1 MTKNKNN
8 QPIWSSRIKK
18 NSNNLFRKVGGSL
31 DIDKRLFNEDISAS
45 IVHTEM
51 LFKQKI
57 INFKIKNKIVW
68 GLNRIRNEIIKKKF
82 PFDKNLEDIHMN
94 IEKRLFDLIGEDA
107 GFIHTARSRNDQ
119 VITDFK
125 IWLKKSTYEITK
137 TLDALISTI
146 LKVADKN
153 IKTVMPGFTHLKNA
167 QPISFAHYMMAYVEM
182 FNRDKKRFKNNL
194 DALNENPLG
203 VAALS
208 GTSFNID
215 RNFTTKK
222 LNFSK
227 PTDNSIDT
235 VSDRDFVL
243 DFLYACSAC
252 SIHISRIAEE
262 FIIWNSDAYNLI
274 HLNDKIVTGSS
285 IMPQKKNPDPLEY
298 LRGKTGSSFGNL
310 FSMLTI
316 LKGLPLSYF
325 KDLQDDK
332 ELVFKS
338 YDQLK
343 ISLSLLN
350 DIFKNF
356 SVNKKEM
363 LSLANKGYL
372 TATDLADYMV
382 RELNYPFRKSYLQTA
397 KIINFAERN
406 GKSLSDLTINE
417 INKVEPKLKSDVL
430 KIFDLNYSI
439 NSKTSHGG
447 TSFGNIKKMIRRY
460 KKNNEK

>member
-18 NSNNLFRKVGGSL
+18 NFNNLFRKVGGSL

-68 GLNRIRNEIIKKKF
+68 GLNRIKNEIIKKKF

-137 TLDALISTI
+137 TLDGLISTI

-182 FNRDKKRFKNNL
+182 FKRDKKRFKNNL

-363 LSLANKGYL
+363 LNLAKKGYL

-406 GKSLSDLTINE
+406 GKTLSDLTINE

>member
-57 INFKIKNKIVW
+57 INSKIKNKIVW

-107 GFIHTARSRNDQ
+107 GFTHTARSRNDQ

-182 FNRDKKRFKNNL
+182 FKRDKKRFKNNL

-382 RELNYPFRKSYLQTA
+382 RELNYPFRKSYLQTT

>member
-137 TLDALISTI
+137 TLNALISTI

-182 FNRDKKRFKNNL
+182 FKRDKKRFKNNL

-343 ISLSLLN
+343 ISLNLLN

-406 GKSLSDLTINE
+406 GKSLGDLTINE